1 MKGWPANT
9 LFRRCG
15 CVGLLALLWILPG
28 LGADHVRP
36 KPYSPAAA
44 PTITLL
50 SVKGAI
56 GPGVSDYLIRGI
68 ESAAATPGSQLVL
81 ITLDTPGGLVSS
93 LRDINQAIL
102 GSRVPVACLVYPSG
116 ARAASAGTYILY
128 ACHIAAMASAT
139 SLGAA
144 TPVQL
149 SPMGNEPPEPKPSD
163 NEAEKPVGDSNSQKL
178 ERKQLNDA
186 IAYIR
191 ALAELRQRNVEWAEK
206 AVRDAA
212 TLTASEALEANVIDY
227 IADTPQQLLAILDG
241 KSVAMQGGARIL
253 KTENAIVL
261 DRSPDWR
268 ARFINL
274 LTNPNI
280 AYILMLLGIY
290 GLLLE
295 FYSPGAMLPGVVGG
309 ICLLL
314 ALYAFQLLPISY
326 AGGGLLLLGITLL
339 LAEAMLP
346 SFGILGFGGLV
357 AFVLGSVFLVDSE
370 VEAFRIAWPVIAL
383 VSVVSLLFFLLL
395 ISFVIRL
402 KWEKV
407 MCGHKKNPVHQPE
420 QNRYTGATPSP
431 HSPEKS
437 VRRRT
442 VITHAGLITRWS
454 VCRRVSHRYL
464 EPSLVALEGIAVAI
478 TSCGWNK
485 LSRLDPPQRDRD
497 LRIQPLFYF
506 FVAQALNCHPIA
518 PVFRVHC
525 RASDSDQFCRC

>member
-1 MKGWPANT
+1 MGKPIRGRYERLAGQYFVPALRLCRT
-9 LFRRCG
+9 LGSVVDLAWLRCRPRPAK
-15 CVGLLALLWILPG
+15 ALLPG
-28 LGADHVRP
+28 RSADH
-36 KPYSPAAA
+36 YPAQCQRSHRA
-44 PTITLL
+44 
-50 SVKGAI
+50 
-56 GPGVSDYLIRGI
+56 GVSDYLIRGI

-395 ISFVIRL
+395 ISFVF
-402 KWEKV
+402 K
-407 MCGHKKNPVHQPE
+407 
-420 QNRYTGATPSP
+420 
-431 HSPEKS
+431 
-437 VRRRT
+437 
-442 VITHAGLITRWS
+442 TR
-454 VCRRVSHRYL
+454 
-464 EPSLVALEGIAVAI
+464 
-478 TSCGWNK
+478 K
-485 LSRLDPPQRDRD
+485 LSG
-497 LRIQPLFYF
+497 
-506 FVAQALNCHPIA
+506 VAGAEGMVGKYARVIDGFPGRGRVHFMGEDWQGDCEQALNPGQ
-518 PVFRVHC
+518 RV
-525 RASDSDQFCRC
+525 RVLGLKGLVLKLAEVKSGDIEPTENQRRGD